1 MNEKIAQTKKQ
12 LMEASKALFVKF
24 GFDRISMDDIAEAA
38 HKAKRSIYN
47 HFSNKEDLYSSMMEH
62 EFDMLHENLATVFA
76 PSLSAPLSQLQ
87 EYLLKR
93 FELIKQSGIWKLVAT
108 EYAQSHWS
116 RFSNVHQRFMQ
127 FEQWEHDQFVAVWK
141 SMAANPDVVLVN
153 QYATAFADML
163 QMVLKGLDYTMF
175 VQDNYD
181 KYKDTYAF
189 LITMIINNM
198 KNENGTLKLKE
209 IPSHANACSE

>member
-24 GFDRISMDDIAEAA
+24 GFDRISMDDIAVAA

-47 HFSNKEDLYSSMMEH
+47 HFSNKEDLFSSMMEH
-62 EFDMLHENLATVFA
+62 EFDQLHEHLSAVFA
-76 PSLSAPLSQLQ
+76 PTLSEPLSQLQ

-108 EYAQSHWS
+108 EHSQSHWS
-116 RFSNVHQRFMQ
+116 RFNGVHQRFVQ

-141 SMAANPDVVLVN
+141 SMAAHPDEDVVN
-153 QYATAFADML
+153 QYAAAFADML

-181 KYKDTYAF
+181 KYKDTYVF
-189 LITMIINNM
+189 LVTMIINNM
-198 KNENGTLKLKE
+198 KEPLTRNLKFKE
-209 IPSHANACSE
+209 HR

>member
-1 MNEKIAQTKKQ
+1 
-12 LMEASKALFVKF
+12 
-24 GFDRISMDDIAEAA
+24 
-38 HKAKRSIYN
+38 
-47 HFSNKEDLYSSMMEH
+47 
-62 EFDMLHENLATVFA
+62 
-76 PSLSAPLSQLQ
+76 
-87 EYLLKR
+87 
-93 FELIKQSGIWKLVAT
+93 
-108 EYAQSHWS
+108 
-116 RFSNVHQRFMQ
+116 MQ

-175 VQDNYD
+175 MQDNYD

-198 KNENGTLKLKE
+198 KNENGTLKLKTE
-209 IPSHANACSE
+209 K